1 MFPTSSDDFLLRLK
15 RSLYDSGQKIIE
27 QNRILTERL
36 NRILKQENAGER
48 IQIKALTAEIKN
60 LMGEYAQKATTLG
73 QDAPQDADGIFMSVQ
88 TRPNLFFPQ
97 ARKPAYPEYDR
108 EFNEIRTF
116 DGKTPDGNAM
126 AELFS
131 QFYID
136 EKELYSHIAEFR
148 KKTGRS
154 QFTLRELLEIFPIQK
169 GLSELVA
176 WFGIA
181 NKEKD
186 IVVDSDKTD
195 DISYQKDGRTVT
207 VTAPRMVFP

>member
-1 MFPTSSDDFLLRLK
+1 
-15 RSLYDSGQKIIE
+15 
-27 QNRILTERL
+27 
-36 NRILKQENAGER
+36 
-48 IQIKALTAEIKN
+48 
-60 LMGEYAQKATTLG
+60 
-73 QDAPQDADGIFMSVQ
+73 MSVQ

-97 ARKPAYPEYDR
+97 ARKPVYPEYDR

-116 DGKTPDGNAM
+116 DGTPPDGNAM

-207 VTAPRMVFP
+207 VSAPRIVFP